1 MASSN
6 LPASIAARTMRGISM
21 VGVILT
27 NNVYTWF
34 AVGVLFFHA
43 LFIFWVAFG
52 ALLTRSRPVLR
63 WFHIASLVWGI
74 LTELLPWPCPLTVLE
89 NWLESRAGI
98 QPYRGGFLLR
108 YLDALVYPNIS
119 GTILTI
125 AGVVVCV
132 LNLAIYG
139 RRFWTTR
146 TRPGRSYRAR

>member
-1 MASSN
+1 
-6 LPASIAARTMRGISM
+6 MRGISM

-139 RRFWTTR
+139 RRFWTAR
-146 TRPGRSYRAR
+146 TRPGRSSRAR